1 MTSASIPGY
10 TYGSADL
17 PRSPITLDE
26 LELLKTTLLWSEE
39 DDRALQLAHEVLSDQ
54 VEDVL
59 DVWYGFVAS
68 HPYLVHY
75 FTRTSD
81 GEPDADYLARVRE
94 RFGRWILDTTAAR
107 YDQPWLDYAEE
118 IGRRHHRTG
127 KNEADGV
134 EAVEHIPL
142 RYVIAFIFPITATI
156 RPFLAGKGHS
166 EAEVEQMHD
175 AWRKAVILQVAL
187 WSRPYVSE
195 GDF

>member
-26 LELLKTTLLWSEE
+26 LELLKTSLLWNEE
-39 DDRALQLAHEVLSDQ
+39 DDRALRLAHEVLSDQ

-68 HPYLVHY
+68 HPFLVHY

-107 YDQPWLDYAEE
+107 YDQAWLDYAEE
-118 IGRRHHRTG
+118 IGRRHHRTR
-127 KNEADGV
+127 KNLTDGV

-142 RYVIAFIFPITATI
+142 RYVITFIFPITATI
-156 RPFLAGKGHS
+156 RPFLAGKGHD
-166 EAEVEQMHD
+166 EVEVERMHD

-187 WSRPYVSE
+187 WSRPYVLD